1 MSRPLPVAHVL
12 SDVLRELASEKAHH
26 DHKGKKF
33 TNPWPSFQNHGL
45 TDFVGA
51 LKDWWVTSGHFGL
64 HFLFHSL
71 WRTRRDRARSKPVP
85 LPLLEMDVP
94 RLLAPPAVPQ
104 LSWLGHACFLLQ
116 VSGVNILTDPVFSNR
131 YLNLNHLVVRHV

>member
-1 MSRPLPVAHVL
+1 MLKPLKNNRGCSMTFQTLKGHRNMSRPAPVAHVL

-64 HFLFHSL
+64 HFLFICSGALAGIVQEVNQCHYHYL
-71 WRTRRDRARSKPVP
+71 KRMFHGCWRRLRSHNCHGWVMHAFCCKF
-85 LPLLEMDVP
+85 LE
-94 RLLAPPAVPQ
+94 
-104 LSWLGHACFLLQ
+104 
-116 VSGVNILTDPVFSNR
+116 
-131 YLNLNHLVVRHV
+131 